1 MEPSIFLC
9 IVALDQV
16 PHGNELLHV
25 NQFGDNV
32 ADVDTLAP
40 LSTIPPN
47 RSGGKTNSLVYIAS
61 GLPSIPAKL
70 VKRIQEGQFVEM
82 AELSSMQLGSSDTL
96 DEEQSKGSKL
106 KLHEVTNI
114 VEWVQCFGT
123 YIAIICRTEPHRIA
137 DLIGY
142 QNLIIQSHQK
152 YQQGHWLS
160 YDREFRQK
168 ASASRIL
175 EWSNIDATIWNL
187 TFSGYAATSSSR
199 PDASRGNHTYKQF
212 PASSKKPPICL
223 EWNEHPGPGCPHP
236 SCRYEHI
243 CYRCVNNPGIPNR
256 HHKAIYCPNQA
267 RRTQQKE
274 P

>member
-40 LSTIPPN
+40 PSTIPPN

-96 DEEQSKGSKL
+96 DEEKSKGSKL

-123 YIAIICRTEPHRIA
+123 YIAIIAALSLTE
-137 DLIGY
+137 
-142 QNLIIQSHQK
+142 
-152 YQQGHWLS
+152 
-160 YDREFRQK
+160 
-168 ASASRIL
+168 
-175 EWSNIDATIWNL
+175 
-187 TFSGYAATSSSR
+187 
-199 PDASRGNHTYKQF
+199 
-212 PASSKKPPICL
+212 
-223 EWNEHPGPGCPHP
+223 
-236 SCRYEHI
+236 
-243 CYRCVNNPGIPNR
+243 
-256 HHKAIYCPNQA
+256 
-267 RRTQQKE
+267 
-274 P
+274 